1 MSTIIEMVP
10 LNALIT
16 SILTIAINSF
26 IVFLNS
32 YSLSIRGS
40 KMLQKRI
47 ALFLIVGHGITAF
60 FCLYPLINS
69 VIEFELKVISL
80 YDLKM

>member
-26 IVFLNS
+26 IVFLNP
-32 YSLSIRGS
+32 YSLSIRRS
-40 KMLQKRI
+40 EMLQKRR

-60 FCLYPLINS
+60 FCLYPLTNS
-69 VIEFELKVISL
+69 VTEFELKVISL
-80 YDLKM
+80 YDLKK